1 MPTKREQELIKR
13 IIGQY
18 GPIIHLK
25 KEPGVL
31 IEILREFGP
40 NIGDVLGENGTGGGG
55 GGPGVSSIAIAGP
68 GSGTV
73 TMEDVFRLILELRQE
88 IIKLSERIARGG

>member
-1 MPTKREQELIKR
+1 MQTKRERELIER
-13 IIGQY
+13 IVGQY
-18 GPIIHLK
+18 GPAIDLK

-40 NIGDVLGENGTGGGG
+40 NIGDVLGEDGTGGGG
-55 GGPGVSSIAIAGP
+55 GVDSSIAIAGP

-73 TMEDVFRLILELRQE
+73 TTEDLFRLILELRQE
-88 IIKLSERIARGG
+88 IIKLSEQIAGGR

>member
-1 MPTKREQELIKR
+1 MPTRQARELIGR

-18 GPIIHLK
+18 GSVIDLN

-40 NIGDVLGENGTGGGG
+40 NIGEVLDDNGTGGGG
-55 GGPGVSSIAIAGP
+55 GGPPSSIAIAGP

-73 TMEDVFRLILELRQE
+73 TTADLFRLILELRQE
-88 IIKLSERIARGG
+88 VIKLSERISRGG

>member
-1 MPTKREQELIKR
+1 MPAKREQELVER

-18 GPIIHLK
+18 GGIINLK

-31 IEILREFGP
+31 IEILRQFGP
-40 NIGDVLGENGTGGGG
+40 HIGDVLGEDGTGGGG
-55 GGPGVSSIAIAGP
+55 PGAPPSSIAIAGP

-73 TMEDVFRLILELRQE
+73 TREDIFKLILELRQE
-88 IIKLSERIARGG
+88 ITKLSERIARGR